1 MVLEVKGMKFLLD
14 RKYYIKD
21 GSHIWLKKE
30 GNLVKIGMD
39 AFFARMTNPLTA
51 LNVTSKQVKSGE
63 EIGSFE
69 SSKFVSKI
77 YSPLSGDIISVNDD
91 ILNNPQKINENPYDS
106 WIFVMKP
113 DKNVEEDKYIIEEK
127 DKILKWIK
135 KEIKRFEAGN

>member
-21 GSHIWLKKE
+21 GSHIWLKQE

-39 AFFARMTNPLTA
+39 AFAAKMTNPLTA
-51 LNVTSKQVKSGE
+51 LNVTNKQVKSGE

-77 YSPLSGDIISVNDD
+77 YSPISGNIIAVNDKV
-91 ILNNPQKINENPYDS
+91 LSNPQIINDNPYNS
-106 WIFVMKP
+106 WILVMKP
-113 DKNVEEDKYIIEEK
+113 TKNVERGKYIIEEK
-127 DKILKWIK
+127 DKILKWIN
-135 KEIKRFEAGN
+135 KEIKRLEVSN